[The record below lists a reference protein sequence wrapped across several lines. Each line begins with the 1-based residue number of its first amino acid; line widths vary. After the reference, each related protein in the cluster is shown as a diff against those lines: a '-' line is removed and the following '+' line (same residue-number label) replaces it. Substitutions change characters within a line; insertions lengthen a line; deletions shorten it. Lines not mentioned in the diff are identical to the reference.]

1 VDAADLSLPRDGGPV
16 LPVAESAWLRAVR
29 DTRAGRSLPALSIAA
44 ADRVVALVPPGA
56 VGARRDLALGRLARA
71 LAGLAGQAEASPGQ
85 VDSAAELIGLPGRRP
100 GPQLPPE
107 PVGEGAAALSEY
119 APSGD
124 PYPED
129 DAVPQRDADPLRIG
143 WRLTGPQR
151 GYPIGTKRALDAT
164 DIAVTA
170 TLFEAARQQKM
181 RDPEGLQ
188 RGRPLHVLAQDLRSY
203 RRAAKSSS
211 LLVLLLDHTCR
222 TPDWDW
228 YAQLAPYL
236 RWAYVNRTAVGVVEV
251 GAADPDDGELRAT
264 QFRCRNL
271 LDPRLPA
278 ALERPPGRATPLA
291 HGLDLAAAMLRHDTQ
306 QGSTA
311 VDEATLVVV
320 TDGRGNVPLAA
331 SQLGTP
337 PEFAG
342 RSGVRDALD
351 AARAIRALHRVRSV
365 VIHPG
370 LELHGH
376 LAAMLAEALGAR
388 LAHDISAEAVSV
400 PGAAVPG
407 SGAA

>member
-1 VDAADLSLPRDGGPV
+1 
-16 LPVAESAWLRAVR
+16 
-29 DTRAGRSLPALSIAA
+29 
-44 ADRVVALVPPGA
+44 
-56 VGARRDLALGRLARA
+56 
-71 LAGLAGQAEASPGQ
+71 
-85 VDSAAELIGLPGRRP
+85 
-100 GPQLPPE
+100 
-107 PVGEGAAALSEY
+107 
-119 APSGD
+119 
-124 PYPED
+124 
-129 DAVPQRDADPLRIG
+129 
-143 WRLTGPQR
+143 
-151 GYPIGTKRALDAT
+151 
-164 DIAVTA
+164 
-170 TLFEAARQQKM
+170 
-181 RDPEGLQ
+181 
-188 RGRPLHVLAQDLRSY
+188 
-203 RRAAKSSS
+203 
-211 LLVLLLDHTCR
+211 
-222 TPDWDW
+222 
-228 YAQLAPYL
+228 
-236 RWAYVNRTAVGVVEV
+236 
-251 GAADPDDGELRAT
+251 
-264 QFRCRNL
+264 
-271 LDPRLPA
+271 
-278 ALERPPGRATPLA
+278 
-291 HGLDLAAAMLRHDTQ
+291 MLRHDTQ